1 MRRATALLVGAAAVS
16 LFTAPVSA
24 QSPPVDQPGVTDTEI
39 HVGGIATRTNPLG
52 TDYGQ
57 AFDGAKAYF
66 EMVNSKGG
74 VYGRKIRLT
83 SERDDQL
90 SNNRQ
95 EAQALVSEDNV
106 FAAVPVA
113 PILFTGA
120 DVLAQAGI
128 PTFGWNVDAGWSGKD
143 NLFGNVGAI
152 CFDCASA
159 KLPLLAQR
167 LHKMRVAILAY
178 TAPQSADC
186 AKSFSDSL
194 EKYPVAKVVVD
205 DRALMFGVTDLS
217 ADVQQMKDQKADLV
231 ATCMDQNGVLTLARE
246 MKKQGVNAVQYLSNA
261 YDHDFIKQYGD
272 LFDGSYVTTPFAP
285 FETRPRPAGLKE
297 FDRWTKKTGAKQT
310 ELAVY
315 GWVAADQF
323 VQGLKAAGPDFTR
336 QKVIDALNA
345 VKAYDASG
353 LIPPIDWTA
362 QHRDQAD
369 TACQALTKIEN
380 GKFVP
385 VFGSAGKPFI
395 CFRNLPPKLAEA
407 NVEPRA

>member
-1 MRRATALLVGAAAVS
+1 M
-16 LFTAPVSA
+16 
-24 QSPPVDQPGVTDTEI
+24 TDTEI

-353 LIPPIDWTA
+353 LIPPIDWTV
-362 QHRDQAD
+362 QHRDQVD